1 MHKYQ
6 PGDDVGKLEFW
17 PFDNPASDYRV
28 TRGAPKTYGR
38 IDQGGPGHTTRF
50 GIWRCTEGAVDCTEQ
65 GDELMTV
72 LSGRCRIIRHDDGA
86 IRDLG
91 PGDTLFVQ
99 DGSRV
104 TWDVSEDVTKVF
116 FGHKA
121 DGY

>member
-6 PGDDVGKLEFW
+6 PGDDVGTLLFW
-17 PFDNPASDYRV
+17 PFDNPASNYRI
-28 TRGAPKTYGR
+28 TSGAPKTYGR

-50 GIWRCTEGAVDCTEQ
+50 GIWRCTVGAFECTEQ

-72 LSGRCRIIRHDDGA
+72 LSGRCRITRHEDCA
-86 IRDLG
+86 TYDLG
-91 PGDTLFVQ
+91 PGDSLFVY

-104 TWDVSEDVTKVF
+104 TWDVTEDVTKIF